1 MKTRLAA
8 LMALFVGI
16 LSAQLEMNYSYEMK
30 YGDGKQVTPLTQD
43 TTDYSYLENLFDIN
57 TYYGDNLYIYTQIEY
72 SNPPVYG
79 NNRTSIDSI
88 LNTFYIEYSSDRYNI
103 KLGDLYE
110 LYGRGLG
117 FYTLQEQAIDYN
129 NSIKGLTLNYFIK
142 ENLKVSTIIGT
153 GKYEYRSNPAKRESD
168 LQINNNIFLGSLD
181 YEHNNF
187 GYFQLLYLK
196 QTTFL
201 HPEFIDKIYNKGE
214 IGTELDKSQRTPSEQ
229 MQYMF
234 NQSNPGTGISDTL
247 NPSVANYNWNFY
259 FGPIEVYID
268 KVWMNYEKIYGNEVF
283 GSRFYSSIYTELFE
297 TGITYEYKDYYT
309 PYLIKSISNPPI
321 VYREGN
327 SILASRNVH
336 SMNFGNEVGHQI
348 DFNRQLIDN
357 INVLGNLSLSHR
369 HQKDGMAELSIMD
382 FLAMNEDAEIY
393 DYYPFRQMYLE
404 VNGWALSER
413 LYYKLGVDYFT
424 ELIFLN
430 SGKNTYA
437 LTFPTHWV
445 WKLSNG
451 SSVTAYLEMQSKT
464 EKQLNPLDFS
474 LASEK
479 NYTNNYLSFSYNH
492 FGKWTLTGFYD
503 REISKGKTSQW
514 PGFDFSYYLN
524 STTQISLFYGS
535 QKGGLICAN
544 GICAEQPGFE
554 DGVKITFRSLF

>member
-1 MKTRLAA
+1 
-8 LMALFVGI
+8 
-16 LSAQLEMNYSYEMK
+16 MK
-30 YGDGKQVTPLTQD
+30 YGDGKQIIGTASDDPD
-43 TTDYSYLENLFDIN
+43 TSDYNYFENLLDIN
-57 TYYGDNLYIYTQIEY
+57 TNLGDDIYIYTQLEY
-72 SNPPVYG
+72 SNLPVYG
-79 NNRTSIDSI
+79 SSADG
-88 LNTFYIEYSSDRYNI
+88 LNAFYLEYQNEKFSM
-103 KLGDLYE
+103 KLGNQYE
-110 LYGRGLG
+110 LYERGMS
-117 FYTLQEQAIDYN
+117 FYTLQNQNIDYD
-129 NSIKGLTLNYFIK
+129 NSVNGLSFKYFMRENIDISVLIGKGDYF
-142 ENLKVSTIIGT
+142 
-153 GKYEYRSNPAKRESD
+153 YRSNPSRRETD
-168 LQINNNIFLGSLD
+168 LQLNSSVFLGSVNYTHDRL
-181 YEHNNF
+181 
-187 GYFQLLYLK
+187 GYFQYMNTNQQLLIDPALTGIFDNKSEIYYDLK
-196 QTTFL
+196 
-201 HPEFIDKIYNKGE
+201 ERGE
-214 IGTELDKSQRTPSEQ
+214 PGSNLLDLWVTYELGGNVELDTVNIR
-229 MQYMF
+229 
-234 NQSNPGTGISDTL
+234 NQNI
-247 NPSVANYNWNFY
+247 NWNFY
-259 FGPIEVYID
+259 LGPFEIYVDKAWVFYDKIFGD
-268 KVWMNYEKIYGNEVF
+268 EVF
-283 GSRFYSSIYTELFE
+283 GSRFYTAVYTDVMG
-297 TGITYEYKDYYT
+297 TGITYEYKNYFT
-309 PYLIKSISNPPI
+309 PYLIKTISNPPI
-321 VYREGN
+321 AYREGN

-336 SMNFGNEVGHQI
+336 SMNFGNEIGHQV

-382 FLAMNEDAEIY
+382 FLEMNEDAEIY